1 MHQAG
6 TALEKNMG
14 NLNLYQIGGMLVG
27 SILTISAMGY
37 VVSLVMSILTS
48 KLKNVP
54 EIGEPGW
61 KAIIPF

>member
-1 MHQAG
+1 
-6 TALEKNMG
+6 MG
-14 NLNLYQIGGMLVG
+14 NLNLYQISGMLMG
-27 SILTISAMGY
+27 GIITISAMSY
-37 VVSLVMSILTS
+37 IVSLVMSILPS